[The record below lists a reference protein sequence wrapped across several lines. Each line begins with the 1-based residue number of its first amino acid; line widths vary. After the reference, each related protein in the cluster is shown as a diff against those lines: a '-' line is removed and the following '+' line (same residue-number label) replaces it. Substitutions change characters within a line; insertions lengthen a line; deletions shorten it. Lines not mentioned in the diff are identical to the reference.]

1 MGEMILDYDITK
13 LDFAKYNPRQI
24 SESQAEKLRESIGK
38 LGIVKPLIVNKNLLV
53 AGHQRTKALLSM
65 GITIAPV
72 YLLEGQ
78 LNIYDEIRFNQL
90 HNGTDL
96 DSGEENCNLNTELIL
111 GFQTIETKS
120 LEANFRSK
128 FAVLRREICQL
139 ILKYGSWGAVVATAS
154 GKVIHAAQYAMAAKL
169 MNVKLTV
176 FAVPDDR
183 VEEYQ
188 YYLNS
193 RYGVFDYGHL
203 PKNTYIQSFAQPYR
217 LRGDNSFKSILYEK
231 YVIPRIQQNRSL
243 RILDFGSGQGDY
255 AKQLRGEG
263 FDIVDLEFFRRKSKR
278 QVIDIKAV
286 NRMIDILLDSI
297 SRNGMFDIVISD
309 FVLNSVDSCKAEE
322 SVIRLLNYFCKTDG
336 LVFVSGRSI
345 REVQYSLNSTVRAN
359 RRRGIEFLDD
369 NGFSGFYRKGEWFY
383 QKFHTKEQLIKLAF
397 DTHLEVEVIK
407 YGSLT
412 WQMVLRKE
420 QNLSLDQYESAL
432 AFEFNLPLPSGKS
445 VNRHSDFIKRL
456 YL

>member
-13 LDFAKYNPRQI
+13 LESAKYNPRQI
-24 SESQAEKLRESIGK
+24 SDSQTEKLRGSISK

-53 AGHQRTKALLSM
+53 AGHQRTKALLLL

-90 HNGTDL
+90 HNGSDL
-96 DSGEENCNLNTELIL
+96 DSGEENCNLNTELTL
-111 GFQTIETKS
+111 GFQTIETKA

-139 ILKYGSWGAVVATAS
+139 ILKYGSWGSVVATVS

-176 FAVPDDR
+176 FVVPDDR
-183 VEEYQ
+183 AEEYQ

-203 PKNTYIQSFAQPYR
+203 PKNTYIQSFAQLYR

-231 YVIPRIQQNRSL
+231 YVVPQLEQNRSV

-255 AKQLRGEG
+255 AKQLRSQG
-263 FDIVDLEFFRRKSKR
+263 FDIVDVEFFRRERKR

-286 NRMIDILLDSI
+286 HRMIDILLDSI
-297 SRNGMFDIVISD
+297 SKNGMFDIVVSD

-322 SVIRLLNYFCKTDG
+322 SVVTLLNYFCKTDG
-336 LVFVSGRSI
+336 LIFISGRSI

-383 QKFHTKEQLIKLAF
+383 QKFHTKEQLIKLAVE
-397 DTHLEVEVIK
+397 THLKIEVVK

-420 QNLSLDQYESAL
+420 RDLSLEQYKSAL
-432 AFEFNLPLPSGKS
+432 AFEFNLPLPQGKS
-445 VNRHSDFIKRL
+445 VNRHLDFIERL
-456 YL
+456 

>member
-1 MGEMILDYDITK
+1 MGEMILDYDITT
-13 LDFAKYNPRQI
+13 LESAKYNPRQI
-24 SESQAEKLRESIGK
+24 SESQSEKLRESINK

-53 AGHQRTKALLSM
+53 AGHQRTKALLSL

-96 DSGEENCNLNTELIL
+96 DSGEENCNLNTELTL
-111 GFQTIETKS
+111 GFQTIEVKT

-128 FAVLRREICQL
+128 FAVLRREMCQL
-139 ILKYGSWGAVVATAS
+139 ILKYGSWGAVVATVS

-183 VEEYQ
+183 AEEYQ

-193 RYGVFDYGHL
+193 RYGVFDYDHL

-231 YVIPRIQQNRSL
+231 YVIPRIEQNRSL

-263 FDIVDLEFFRRKSKR
+263 FDIVDLEFFRREAKR

-286 NRMIDILLDSI
+286 NRMIDILLNSI
-297 SRNGMFDIVISD
+297 SKNGMFDIVISD
-309 FVLNSVDSCKAEE
+309 FVLNSVDSRKAEE
-322 SVIRLLNYFCKTDG
+322 SVIALLNYFCKTDG
-336 LVFVSGRSI
+336 LIFVSGRSI

-383 QKFHTKEQLIKLAF
+383 QKFHTNEQLIKLAF
-397 DTHLEVEVIK
+397 DTHLKVEVIK

-420 QNLSLDQYESAL
+420 QDLSLDQYLSAL
-432 AFEFNLPLPSGKS
+432 AFEFNLPLPMGKS
-445 VNRHSDFIKRL
+445 VNRHLDFIKML
-456 YL
+456 